1 MASLMISV
9 VKRLFARCQNRCAYP
24 DCVAPI
30 VEDSGIVTG
39 DICHIKAASV
49 GGPRYDAAQTD
60 SERNAADNLMLLC
73 TRHHRIVD
81 TDVGRHPAPVLTEM
95 KRLRE
100 QGGVVEISAKTAR
113 AAKGL
118 LATYL
123 NLTAQSNSGQIA
135 VNSPGAVQANT
146 LNLKV
151 TKHKISVAAP
161 AGSVGSDQAMTSY
174 VTYLIA
180 RYQEFQKGHTSKMG
194 QFKYIA
200 LHTAL
205 RRQFK
210 GEWKLLPSAKF
221 EALVEF
227 LHRRIDNTLIG
238 RRNSAKGVASYRS
251 FSEHG

>member
-1 MASLMISV
+1 
-9 VKRLFARCQNRCAYP
+9 
-24 DCVAPI
+24 
-30 VEDSGIVTG
+30 
-39 DICHIKAASV
+39 
-49 GGPRYDAAQTD
+49 
-60 SERNAADNLMLLC
+60 
-73 TRHHRIVD
+73 
-81 TDVGRHPAPVLTEM
+81 
-95 KRLRE
+95 
-100 QGGVVEISAKTAR
+100 
-113 AAKGL
+113 
-118 LATYL
+118 L
-123 NLTAQSNSGQIA
+123 NLTVQSNSGQIA

-146 LNLKV
+146 LNIKV

-180 RYQEFQKGHTSKMG
+180 RYQEFQKGHTSKTG

-205 RRQFK
+205 KRQFK
-210 GEWKLLPSAKF
+210 GERKLLRSAKF

>member
-1 MASLMISV
+1 MASPTISV

-30 VEDSGIVTG
+30 VEDSDIVTG

-49 GGPRYDAAQTD
+49 GGPRYDVAQTD
-60 SERNAADNLMLLC
+60 TERSAADNLMLLC

-81 TDVGRHPAPVLTEM
+81 ADVERFPAPVLFEM

-100 QGGVVEISAKTAR
+100 QGGVVEISARTAR
-113 AAKGL
+113 AAEGL

-123 NLTAQSNSGQIA
+123 NLTVHSNSGQIA

-151 TKHKISVAAP
+151 TKHKVTVAAP
-161 AGSVGSDQAMTSY
+161 AGSVGSDQPMASY
-174 VTYLIA
+174 VTYLIG
-180 RYQEFQKGHTSKMG
+180 RYQEFQKRHTSKVG
-194 QFKYIA
+194 RFKYIA
-200 LHTAL
+200 IHNAL
-205 RRQFK
+205 RREFN
-210 GEWKLLPSAKF
+210 GDWKLLPSAKF
-221 EALVEF
+221 ETLVEF

-238 RRNSAKGVASYRS
+238 RGNHIKGVVSYHS